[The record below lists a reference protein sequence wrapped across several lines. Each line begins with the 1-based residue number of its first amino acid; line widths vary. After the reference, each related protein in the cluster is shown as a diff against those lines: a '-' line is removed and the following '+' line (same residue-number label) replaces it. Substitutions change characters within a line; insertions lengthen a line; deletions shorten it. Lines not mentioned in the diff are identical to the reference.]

1 MILSSQIS
9 LLQFGTRQISAM
21 GSNQLRVT
29 RHNNA
34 LPQPELQASA
44 TKLSLSW
51 QATAA
56 MASPGVRGD
65 NANGNS
71 DGNGPVSA
79 KIEAMQNALEK
90 LNEIRKQQQDFID
103 ASKGRSKNKSPLD
116 DYFNIIDRLRL
127 HLLNSQ
133 DEKKQAA
140 SRYLEFAKL

>member
-1 MILSSQIS
+1 MD
-9 LLQFGTRQISAM
+9 
-21 GSNQLRVT
+21 SNQLRVT
-29 RHNNA
+29 QQNSV
-34 LPQPELQASA
+34 LPQPGLQAGA

-56 MASPGVRGD
+56 MTSLGVHGD
-65 NANGNS
+65 NVNGNA
-71 DGNGPVSA
+71 DGNGPVNA

-90 LNEIRKQQQDFID
+90 MNEIRKKQQEFID
-103 ASKGRSKNKSPLD
+103 ASQGHIKKKSPMD